1 MAIKVGD
8 VMSKPPLSV
17 SPGTPARVAAQ
28 LMRNRRVRHL
38 PVVDGR
44 ARVLGI
50 ITNRDFEH
58 AAFLPALDGLLAW
71 DQRRLKAPR
80 VSDLM
85 TWSAVTISPD
95 APLAQAGLLMFER
108 RIGSLVV
115 VENDRL
121 IGILTG
127 RDLLRALGRTRT
139 VRRAT

>member
-1 MAIKVGD
+1 VAIKVGD

-17 SPGTPARVAAQ
+17 SPGTSARVAAQ

-38 PVVDGR
+38 PVVDAH

-50 ITNRDFEH
+50 ITNRDLEH
-58 AAFLPALDGLLAW
+58 AAFLPALSGLLAW

-95 APLAQAGLLMFER
+95 SALAVAGLLMFER

-121 IGILTG
+121 VGILTG
-127 RDLLRALGRTRT
+127 RDLLRALGRIRAQ
-139 VRRAT
+139 RRVP